1 MTRALIVVESCFG
14 NTRAIAEAV
23 AAGRPVVTSDR
34 GAHTSFLDPSVS
46 EIVSQDDPA
55 AWARAVV
62 DVMGRCTDLTAR
74 DIQDTLP
81 RAFSPSEVARA
92 YGRAYE
98 TAVTEYS
105 RRSR

>member
-1 MTRALIVVESCFG
+1 M
-14 NTRAIAEAV
+14 IASV
-23 AAGRPVVTSDR
+23 R
-34 GAHTSFLDPSVS
+34 GEVLHKGLST
-46 EIVSQDDPA
+46 
-55 AWARAVV
+55 AVV
-62 DVMGRCTDLTAR
+62 DVMGRCTDRTAR

-98 TAVTEYS
+98 TAITEYS